1 MDFKFKS
8 HKLPVRNTGSLT
20 QTIKN
25 KNDLDFIPEIRK
37 AIDTAEKILSDKGR
51 VLVSYSGTQSLC
63 RVMVE
68 GPDEKK
74 IKGIAQ
80 NLVQLIGNKLN

>member
-1 MDFKFKS
+1 MTFGYALKSCAGQAAVDDYWKFW
-8 HKLPVRNTGSLT
+8 
-20 QTIKN
+20 
-25 KNDLDFIPEIRK
+25 DYIPEIRK

-51 VLVSYSGTQSLC
+51 VLVRYSGTQSLC

-68 GPDEKK
+68 GQDEKK
-74 IKGIAQ
+74 IKGFAQ

>member
-1 MDFKFKS
+1 MDFKFKP

-68 GPDEKK
+68 GQDEKE
-74 IKGIAQ
+74 IIDIAQ
-80 NLVQLIGNKLN
+80 NLAQLIGNKLN

>member
-1 MDFKFKS
+1 LDFKFKP

-25 KNDLDFIPEIRK
+25 KNDLDSIPEIRK
-37 AIDTAEKILSDKGR
+37 AIYTAEKTLSDKGS
-51 VLVSYSGTQSLC
+51 VLVRYSGTQSLY

-68 GPDEKK
+68 GQDEKK